1 MNIKLIV
8 LALLATTA
16 IVIATFPVIPQARAI
31 TSAQNTTS
39 GIHKPSIEVVFVLD
53 TTSSMS
59 GLIQA
64 AKEKIWS
71 IASSMASA
79 QQNPDIKMGLVAFRD
94 RGDAYV
100 TKVLQ
105 LSTDL
110 DLMYA
115 QLMDFRAQ
123 GGGDGPESVN
133 QALDD
138 AINRIAWTSD
148 SNTYKVAFLI
158 GDAPPHMDYADDVK
172 FPVTLQQA
180 RQKGIVVNTIQS
192 GQQRNT
198 TPVWQNIAQLG
209 YGEFFQ
215 VESSGNA
222 VAVSTPFDKKLSA
235 LAASLEATRIFYGGE
250 EQRKIQQSRLDASKK
265 LNSELSES
273 AKARRSIFNATTS
286 GEANLLGESELV
298 EAISSGRLEL
308 DDIATHELPAS
319 LQGMTPAEQKQLVE
333 TQTRRRAEL
342 KQEITELSNS
352 RDNYIAEKVGSAA
365 VSSSLDEKI
374 YSAVKKQGRS
384 KGLIYNNDHAAY

>member
-8 LALLATTA
+8 LALLTTTL
-16 IVIATFPVIPQARAI
+16 IGIAVFPTIKQANAV
-31 TSAQNTTS
+31 TTQQNTNLEIS
-39 GIHKPSIEVVFVLD
+39 RPSIEVVFVLD

-71 IASSMASA
+71 IASTMASA

-100 TKVLQ
+100 TKILQ
-105 LSTDL
+105 LSNDL
-110 DLMYA
+110 DSMYA
-115 QLMDFRAQ
+115 ELMDFRAQ

-138 AINRIAWTSD
+138 AINRISWSSD
-148 SNTYKVAFLI
+148 NDTYRVAFLI
-158 GDAPPHMDYADDVK
+158 GDAPPHMDYPDDTK
-172 FPVTLQQA
+172 FPVILQQA

-235 LAASLEATRIFYGGE
+235 LAASLEDTRIFYGGAAQHKLQ
-250 EQRKIQQSRLDASKK
+250 QRKIDASKK
-265 LNSELSES
+265 LHTALSEA
-273 AKARRSIFNATTS
+273 AKARRSIFNASTS
-286 GEANLLGESELV
+286 GEANLLGENELV
-298 EAISSGRLEL
+298 DAISSGRLEF
-308 DDIATHELPAS
+308 DDIATDELPAS
-319 LQGMTPAEQKQLVE
+319 LQAMTAAEQKQLIE
-333 TQTRRRAEL
+333 TQTRRRAEI
-342 KQEITELSNS
+342 KKEITELSAS
-352 RDNYIAEKVGSAA
+352 RNKYIADQVGTDAA
-365 VSSSLDEKI
+365 SLSLDEKI
-374 YSAVKKQGRS
+374 YSAVKKQGKS
-384 KGLIYNNDHAAY
+384 KGLIYNNDRAEY